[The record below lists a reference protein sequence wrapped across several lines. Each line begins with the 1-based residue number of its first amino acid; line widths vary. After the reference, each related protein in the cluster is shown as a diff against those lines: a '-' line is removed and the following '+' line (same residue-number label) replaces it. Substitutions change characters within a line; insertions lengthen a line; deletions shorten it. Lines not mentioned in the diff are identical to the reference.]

1 MCVQVTLLTPI
12 LAAKQ
17 RELTYYRQ
25 HDGIVKSVGG
35 LIRRARSGLRDPRQR
50 PLNEAGGTFPPHT
63 DPGKMVTSSHYLE
76 APRRLRAFVRAHET
90 SLVVLAALVGTI
102 SGLVV
107 AAMSAAVEGLHV
119 LLFNLEMG
127 DRLSS
132 QFRIEPLRALLVPS
146 LGGLLLGVAFLL
158 LLRWRPARE
167 IDPIEANALHGGR
180 MSFRGSLIVALQ
192 TVWSSG
198 VGASVGLE
206 AGYTQLASGLAASLG
221 RGFHLRRG
229 DQRIMVGCGAAAA
242 IAGAFGA
249 PLAGAFYAFELVIG
263 GYTPASLTPVGV
275 AAVAGYFV
283 AHGIHSDVAGRRRR
297 CGRRCARARS
307 RHRGVARRPG
317 GAVRHRH
324 HARRGAVR
332 DVACQDQALAAAAA
346 GAGGPRRRP
355 ARPDNAAGDVVG
367 ARRAAFCRICFNSAF
382 GARDHFHPESDC
394 FRHLAGIG
402 FRGGLFFATLF
413 LGAIGGHLFAGGFD
427 AIWPGLNLSPN
438 VYAIIGMSALSASV
452 IGGPLTMSFIALE
465 LTGNLW
471 LTTAVLVAVIIS
483 TQITRELFGYSFATW
498 RLHLR
503 GETIRSA
510 ADVGWIRDL
519 TVRSLMRR
527 DVATVSANMAI
538 EEFRDKFPLGSKTQ
552 VVAVDGTGRYVG
564 LALVA
569 DAHAPDIKAPDGLIG
584 LLHYRDVVLHPGM
597 NIQEA
602 IAVFDAAE
610 AELLAVVDIDG
621 EHRPIGLLTEA
632 HAMRRYAEESEQRR
646 REVIGDI

>member
-1 MCVQVTLLTPI
+1 
-12 LAAKQ
+12 
-17 RELTYYRQ
+17 
-25 HDGIVKSVGG
+25 
-35 LIRRARSGLRDPRQR
+35 
-50 PLNEAGGTFPPHT
+50 
-63 DPGKMVTSSHYLE
+63 MVTKSSYLE

-90 SLVVLAALVGTI
+90 SLVALAALIGI
-102 SGLVV
+102 IGGLVV
-107 AAMSAAVEGLHV
+107 AAMGAAVEGMHE
-119 LLFNLEMG
+119 LLFNVENG
-127 DRLSS
+127 ERLSS
-132 QFRIEPLRALLVPS
+132 QYAIEPLRALLVPS
-146 LGGLLLGVAFLL
+146 LGGLLLGLAFLL
-158 LLRWRPARE
+158 LARWRPARE

-180 MSFRGSLIVALQ
+180 MSFRGSVIVALQ

-221 RGFHLRRG
+221 RGFHLRRV

-242 IAGAFGA
+242 IAGAFSA

-283 AHGIHSDVAGRRRR
+283 AHGFTVLSLGVGIGPVGDVAGSDLVIAAVL
-297 CGRRCARARS
+297 GILAALFGITIM
-307 RHRGVARRPG
+307 RGVTLCETLLTKTRLWPP
-317 GAVRHRH
+317 
-324 HARRGAVR
+324 
-332 DVACQDQALAAAAA
+332 L
-346 GAGGPRRRP
+346 RP
-355 ARPDNAAGDVVG
+355 ALGGLGVGLLALITPQVMSSGHGALHFAGFVTIPLSV
-367 ARRAAFCRICFNSAF
+367 
-382 GARDHFHPESDC
+382 
-394 FRHLAGIG
+394 LATIFVLKAIASVISLGSG

-413 LGAIGGHLFAGGFD
+413 MGAIGGHLFAAGFD
-427 AIWPGLNLSPN
+427 AVWPGFNLSPN

-465 LTGNLW
+465 STGNLW

-510 ADVGWIRDL
+510 ADIGWIRDL
-519 TVRSLMRR
+519 TVRSLMRP
-527 DVATVSANMAI
+527 DVATVNADMGI
-538 EEFRDKFPLGSKTQ
+538 DEFRDKFPLGSKTQ
-552 VVAVDGTGRYVG
+552 VVAVDGSGRYVG

-569 DAHAPDIKAPDGLIG
+569 DAHAADIEAAKGLVG
-584 LLHYRDVVLHPGM
+584 LLHHRDVVLHPDM

-610 AELLAVVDIDG
+610 AETLAVVETDG
-621 EHRPIGLLTEA
+621 QHRPIGVLSEA

-646 REVIGDI
+646 REAVGDI

>member
-1 MCVQVTLLTPI
+1 MPT
-12 LAAKQ
+12 
-17 RELTYYRQ
+17 
-25 HDGIVKSVGG
+25 S
-35 LIRRARSGLRDPRQR
+35 ARY
-50 PLNEAGGTFPPHT
+50 F
-63 DPGKMVTSSHYLE
+63 E

-90 SLVVLAALVGTI
+90 SLIILAALVGI
-102 SGLVV
+102 IGGLAV
-107 AAMSAAVEGLHV
+107 AAMSMAVEVLHV
-119 LLFNLEMG
+119 LLFDLEMG

-132 QFRIEPLRALLVPS
+132 QYRIEPVRALLVPS
-146 LGGLLLGVAFLL
+146 LGGLVLGLAFLL
-158 LLRWRPARE
+158 LQRWRPARE

-180 MSFRGSLIVALQ
+180 LSFRGSVIVASQ

-221 RGFHLRRG
+221 RGFHLRRA
-229 DQRIMVGCGAAAA
+229 DQRMMVGCGAAAA

-275 AAVAGYFV
+275 AAVTGYFV
-283 AHGIHSDVAGRRRR
+283 AHSFTVFSLGVGVGPVGDVLGHDLAIAALLGIMSALFGI
-297 CGRRCARARS
+297 GIM
-307 RHRGVARRPG
+307 RGVAL
-317 GAVRHRH
+317 
-324 HARRGAVR
+324 
-332 DVACQDQALAAAAA
+332 CEALLTKMRLW
-346 GAGGPRRRP
+346 PPLRP
-355 ARPDNAAGDVVG
+355 ALGGLGVGVLALVTPQVMSSGHGALHFAGFISIPLTVVATMFILKSIASVISLG
-367 ARRAAFCRICFNSAF
+367 T
-382 GARDHFHPESDC
+382 
-394 FRHLAGIG
+394 G

-413 LGAIGGHLFAGGFD
+413 LGALGGHLFAAGID
-427 AIWPGLNLSPN
+427 TIWPALKLSPN

-465 LTGNLW
+465 STGNLW

-503 GETIRSA
+503 GETVRSA

-527 DVATVSANMAI
+527 DLATVTANMPI
-538 EEFRDKFPLGSKTQ
+538 EEFREKFPLGSKTQ
-552 VVAVDGTGRYVG
+552 VVVVDNTGRYVG

-569 DAHAPDIKAPDGLIG
+569 DAHAPDIDKDKG
-584 LLHYRDVVLHPGM
+584 LLGVVHFRDVVLYPGM

-610 AELLAVVDIDG
+610 AESLAVVETDG
-621 EHRPIGLLTEA
+621 ERRPVGLLTEA
-632 HAMRRYAEESEQRR
+632 HAMRRYAEESDKRR
-646 REVIGDI
+646 REAIGEV

>member
-1 MCVQVTLLTPI
+1 MAPI
-12 LAAKQ
+12 K
-17 RELTYYRQ
+17 
-25 HDGIVKSVGG
+25 IVV
-35 LIRRARSGLRDPRQR
+35 
-50 PLNEAGGTFPPHT
+50 
-63 DPGKMVTSSHYLE
+63 
-76 APRRLRAFVRAHET
+76 
-90 SLVVLAALVGTI
+90 
-102 SGLVV
+102 
-107 AAMSAAVEGLHV
+107 
-119 LLFNLEMG
+119 LFNLEMG

-146 LGGLLLGVAFLL
+146 LGGLLLGVALL
-158 LLRWRPARE
+158 LLQRWRPARE
-167 IDPIEANALHGGR
+167 VDPIEANALHGGR
-180 MSFRGSLIVALQ
+180 MSFRGSVIVALQ

-221 RGFHLRRG
+221 RGFHLRRA

-283 AHGIHSDVAGRRRR
+283 AHAFTVLSFGVGIGTVGDVLGRDLAIAALL
-297 CGRRCARARS
+297 GVLAALFGIAIM
-307 RHRGVARRPG
+307 RGVAL
-317 GAVRHRH
+317 
-324 HARRGAVR
+324 
-332 DVACQDQALAAAAA
+332 CETWLAKTRLWL
-346 GAGGPRRRP
+346 PLRP
-355 ARPDNAAGDVVG
+355 ALGGLGVGLLALITPQVMSSGHGALHFAGFVTIPLSVVAIIFVLKAIASVISLG
-367 ARRAAFCRICFNSAF
+367 S
-382 GARDHFHPESDC
+382 
-394 FRHLAGIG
+394 G

-413 LGAIGGHLFAGGFD
+413 LGALGGHLFAAGIA
-427 AIWPGLNLSPN
+427 AIWPALDLNPN

-452 IGGPLTMSFIALE
+452 VGGPLTMSFIALE
-465 LTGNLW
+465 STGNLW

-510 ADVGWIRDL
+510 ADIGWIRDL
-519 TVRSLMRR
+519 TVRSLMRQ
-527 DVATVSANMAI
+527 DLATVNASMGLA
-538 EEFRDKFPLGSKTQ
+538 EFRDQFPLGSKTQ

-569 DAHAPDIKAPDGLIG
+569 DAHAPETAASNSLID

-610 AELLAVVDIDG
+610 AESLAVVDIDG
-621 EHRPIGLLTEA
+621 RQRPIGVLSEA

-646 REVIGDI
+646 REAIGEV

>member
-1 MCVQVTLLTPI
+1 
-12 LAAKQ
+12 
-17 RELTYYRQ
+17 
-25 HDGIVKSVGG
+25 
-35 LIRRARSGLRDPRQR
+35 
-50 PLNEAGGTFPPHT
+50 
-63 DPGKMVTSSHYLE
+63 MVTTSRYLE

-90 SLVVLAALVGTI
+90 SLVVLAGLIGTTG
-102 SGLVV
+102 GLVV
-107 AAMSAAVEGLHV
+107 VAMSMAVAGLHA
-119 LLFNLEMG
+119 LLFDISIRE
-127 DRLSS
+127 RLSS
-132 QFRIEPLRALLVPS
+132 QPSIEPLRALLVPS
-146 LGGLLLGVAFLL
+146 LGGLVLGLAFLWL
-158 LLRWRPARE
+158 SRWRPARE

-180 MSFRGSLIVALQ
+180 MSFRGSVIVALQ

-221 RGFHLRRG
+221 RGFHLRRA

-283 AHGIHSDVAGRRRR
+283 THGFAALSLGIGVGPVGDIRGRDLVIAALL
-297 CGRRCARARS
+297 GILAALFGIVIM
-307 RHRGVARRPG
+307 RGVALCETLLSKTGLWPP
-317 GAVRHRH
+317 
-324 HARRGAVR
+324 
-332 DVACQDQALAAAAA
+332 L
-346 GAGGPRRRP
+346 RP
-355 ARPDNAAGDVVG
+355 ALGGLAVG
-367 ARRAAFCRICFNSAF
+367 LLALLTPQVMSSGH
-382 GARDHFHPESDC
+382 GALHF
-394 FRHLAGIG
+394 AGIVSMPLTFIAAVFVLKAIASVISLGSG
-402 FRGGLFFATLF
+402 FRGGLFFATLL
-413 LGAIGGHLFAGGFD
+413 LGVLGGHLFAAGVD
-427 AIWPGLNLSPN
+427 TIWPGLNLDPN
-438 VYAIIGMSALSASV
+438 VYAIVGMSALSASV

-465 LTGNLW
+465 STGNLW

-519 TVRSLMRR
+519 TVGRLMRQ
-527 DVATVSANMAI
+527 DLATVNAEMRI
-538 EEFRDKFPLGSKTQ
+538 EEFRGKFPLGSKNR
-552 VVAVDGTGRYVG
+552 VVAVDAAGRYVG

-569 DAHAPDIKAPDGLIG
+569 EAHAPDIDAAGGLVGI
-584 LLHYRDVVLHPGM
+584 LHYRDVVLHPVM
-597 NIQEA
+597 NIQQA

-610 AELLAVVDIDG
+610 AESLVVVETGG
-621 EHRPIGLLTEA
+621 EQRPIGILSEA

-646 REVIGDI
+646 REAVGDS

>member
-1 MCVQVTLLTPI
+1 
-12 LAAKQ
+12 
-17 RELTYYRQ
+17 
-25 HDGIVKSVGG
+25 
-35 LIRRARSGLRDPRQR
+35 
-50 PLNEAGGTFPPHT
+50 
-63 DPGKMVTSSHYLE
+63 MVTPSRYFE

-90 SLVVLAALVGTI
+90 SLVVLAALVGTTG
-102 SGLVV
+102 GLVV
-107 AAMSAAVEGLHV
+107 AAMSTAVEVLHV
-119 LLFNLEMG
+119 LLFNFEMG
-127 DRLSS
+127 ERLSS
-132 QFRIEPLRALLVPS
+132 QYRIDPLRALLVPS

-180 MSFRGSLIVALQ
+180 MSFRGSVIVALQ

-221 RGFHLRRG
+221 RGFHLRRA

-283 AHGIHSDVAGRRRR
+283 AHAFTVLSFGVGIGPVGDILGRDLAIAALL
-297 CGRRCARARS
+297 GILAALFGIAIM
-307 RHRGVARRPG
+307 RGVALCERLLSKTRLWPPLRPALG
-317 GAVRHRH
+317 GLGVGLLALITPQVMSSGH
-324 HARRGAVR
+324 GALHFAGFVSIPLEV
-332 DVACQDQALAAAAA
+332 VATIFVLKALASVISL
-346 GAGGPRRRP
+346 GT
-355 ARPDNAAGDVVG
+355 
-367 ARRAAFCRICFNSAF
+367 
-382 GARDHFHPESDC
+382 
-394 FRHLAGIG
+394 G

-413 LGAIGGHLFAGGFD
+413 LGALGGHLFAAGFD
-427 AIWPGLNLSPN
+427 TLWPGLNLSPN
-438 VYAIIGMSALSASV
+438 VYAIVGMSALSASV

-465 LTGNLW
+465 STGNLW
-471 LTTAVLVAVIIS
+471 VTTAVLVAVIIS

-519 TVRSLMRR
+519 TVRRLMRP
-527 DVATVSANMAI
+527 DVTTVNASTPI
-538 EEFRDKFPLGSKTQ
+538 GEFCDKFPLGSKTQ
-552 VVAVDGTGRYVG
+552 VVAVDGTGHYVG

-569 DAHAPDIKAPDGLIG
+569 DAHAPDVEATKALIAI
-584 LLHYRDVVLHPGM
+584 LHHRDVVLHPGM

-610 AELLAVVDIDG
+610 AESLAVVETDG
-621 EHRPIGLLTEA
+621 ERRPIGILTEA

-646 REVIGDI
+646 REAVGDI

>member
-1 MCVQVTLLTPI
+1 
-12 LAAKQ
+12 
-17 RELTYYRQ
+17 
-25 HDGIVKSVGG
+25 
-35 LIRRARSGLRDPRQR
+35 
-50 PLNEAGGTFPPHT
+50 
-63 DPGKMVTSSHYLE
+63 MVTTPRYLE

-102 SGLVV
+102 AGLVV
-107 AAMSAAVEGLHV
+107 IAMSVAVAGLHA
-119 LLFNLEMG
+119 LLFNIAISE
-127 DRLSS
+127 RLSS
-132 QFRIEPLRALLVPS
+132 QPSIEPLRALLVPS
-146 LGGLLLGVAFLL
+146 LGGLLLGIALLL

-180 MSFRGSLIVALQ
+180 MSFRGSVIVALQ

-221 RGFHLRRG
+221 RGFHLRRA

-283 AHGIHSDVAGRRRR
+283 THGFTALSLGIGVGPVGDVLGRDLVIAALL
-297 CGRRCARARS
+297 GILAALFGIAIM
-307 RHRGVARRPG
+307 RGVALCEALLSKTGLWPPLRPALG
-317 GAVRHRH
+317 GLGVGLLALLTPHVMSSGH
-324 HARRGAVR
+324 GALHFAGMVSMP
-332 DVACQDQALAAAAA
+332 LAAIA
-346 GAGGPRRRP
+346 GLFALKAIASVISLG
-355 ARPDNAAGDVVG
+355 
-367 ARRAAFCRICFNSAF
+367 S
-382 GARDHFHPESDC
+382 
-394 FRHLAGIG
+394 G
-402 FRGGLFFATLF
+402 FRGGLFFATLL
-413 LGAIGGHLFAGGFD
+413 LGVLGGRLFAAGFD
-427 AIWPGLNLSPN
+427 TIWPGLNLDPN
-438 VYAIIGMSALSASV
+438 AYAIVGMSALSASV

-465 LTGNLW
+465 STGNLW

-483 TQITRELFGYSFATW
+483 SQITRELFGYSFATW

-519 TVRSLMRR
+519 TVRRLMRP
-527 DVATVSANMAI
+527 DVATVSASI
-538 EEFRDKFPLGSKTQ
+538 PIKEFRGKFPLGSKTQ
-552 VVAVDGTGRYVG
+552 VVAVDAAGRYIG

-569 DAHAPDIKAPDGLIG
+569 DAHAPDIEATSGLIDI
-584 LLHYRDVVLHPGM
+584 LHYRDVVLHPVM

-610 AELLAVVDIDG
+610 AESLAVVETDG
-621 EHRPIGLLTEA
+621 EHRPIGILTEA
-632 HAMRRYAEESEQRR
+632 HAMRRYAEESDRRR
-646 REVIGDI
+646 REVLGEV

>member
-1 MCVQVTLLTPI
+1 
-12 LAAKQ
+12 
-17 RELTYYRQ
+17 
-25 HDGIVKSVGG
+25 
-35 LIRRARSGLRDPRQR
+35 
-50 PLNEAGGTFPPHT
+50 
-63 DPGKMVTSSHYLE
+63 MVTTSRYLE

-90 SLVVLAALVGTI
+90 SLVVLAGLVGTI
-102 SGLVV
+102 AGLVV
-107 AAMSAAVEGLHV
+107 VAMSVAVAGLHA
-119 LLFNLEMG
+119 LLFDISIRE
-127 DRLSS
+127 RLSS
-132 QFRIEPLRALLVPS
+132 QPGIEPLRALLVPS
-146 LGGLLLGVAFLL
+146 LGGLVLGVAFLWL
-158 LLRWRPARE
+158 SRWRPARE

-180 MSFRGSLIVALQ
+180 MSFRGSVIVALQ

-206 AGYTQLASGLAASLG
+206 AGYTQLASGIAASLG
-221 RGFHLRRG
+221 RGFHLRRA

-283 AHGIHSDVAGRRRR
+283 THGFAALSLGVGVGPVGDISGRDLAIAALL
-297 CGRRCARARS
+297 GILAALFGIVIM
-307 RHRGVARRPG
+307 RGVALCETLLSKTGLWPPLRTALG
-317 GAVRHRH
+317 GLAVGLLALLTPQVMSSGH
-324 HARRGAVR
+324 GA
-332 DVACQDQALAAAAA
+332 L
-346 GAGGPRRRP
+346 
-355 ARPDNAAGDVVG
+355 
-367 ARRAAFCRICFNSAF
+367 
-382 GARDHFHPESDC
+382 HF
-394 FRHLAGIG
+394 AGIVSMPLTFIAVVFVLKAIASVISLGSG
-402 FRGGLFFATLF
+402 FRGGLFFATLL
-413 LGAIGGHLFAGGFD
+413 LGVLGGRLFAAGFD
-427 AIWPGLNLSPN
+427 TIWPGLNLDPN
-438 VYAIIGMSALSASV
+438 VYAIVGMSALSASV

-465 LTGNLW
+465 STGNLW

-519 TVRSLMRR
+519 TVGRLMRQ
-527 DVATVSANMAI
+527 DLTTVSADMRI
-538 EEFRDKFPLGSKTQ
+538 EQFRGKFPLGSKNR
-552 VVAVDGTGRYVG
+552 VVAVDAAGRYVG

-569 DAHAPDIKAPDGLIG
+569 EAHAPDIDAAGGLGGI
-584 LLHYRDVVLHPGM
+584 LHYRDVVLHPVM

-610 AELLAVVDIDG
+610 AESLVVVETGG
-621 EHRPIGLLTEA
+621 EQRPIGILNEA

-646 REVIGDI
+646 REAVGDV